1 MLCFNHLS
9 IQSTLLSLIFI
20 FKKTTLAGYQTKCK
34 KFIARKSYKK
44 QSCSSY
50 LMICHT
56 VNFIFCIFF
65 FFEFV
70 FSILFYLK
78 AWENFLFLIILKF
91 FPEFFF
97 LDLILMCSVW
107 WFWWCPDKSGND
119 LMFVFSVC
127 VVLLWVLWWDIID
140 DQFVLGFPF
149 MCLLGKPA
157 NPVGLCWVAC
167 VYFATC
173 LRWPCVKT
181 SQPNSFSFGLVKWN
195 RTKLE
200 LN

>member
-1 MLCFNHLS
+1 
-9 IQSTLLSLIFI
+9 
-20 FKKTTLAGYQTKCK
+20 
-34 KFIARKSYKK
+34 
-44 QSCSSY
+44 
-50 LMICHT
+50 MICHT
-56 VNFIFCIFF
+56 VNFIFCIFFF

-140 DQFVLGFPF
+140 DQFVLGFLF
-149 MCLLGKPA
+149 MCAWKASQSSRTLLSCMCIFCNKFKVAMCYNFSGKF
-157 NPVGLCWVAC
+157 LQ
-167 VYFATC
+167 
-173 LRWPCVKT
+173 LRSCKMD
-181 SQPNSFSFGLVKWN
+181 
-195 RTKLE
+195 
-200 LN
+200 